1 MSSAPWLPYWRLFLA
16 GIKQQA
22 TYRLAMFGGLI
33 ANATFGFLKTA
44 ILSATVVAGGG
55 TVGGYDGAMM
65 ASYVWVGQGLLGSL
79 NLNGRLDLS
88 DRIKSG
94 DVTTDFL
101 RPLDVQAATV
111 VTELGKAVYA
121 LLPRGVP
128 SIAIGALFVGLGTPA
143 SAWTWVLAFIS
154 LGLGLVVSQ
163 TTVYLLTT
171 AGFWLVE
178 LRGLQTM
185 YMMLSGFL
193 AGLFV
198 PVSLFPHWLERI
210 AHATPFPAMMQ
221 YPIDIFTEHGGST
234 GSAERIAAQCFWIAL
249 TCAAGW
255 WLTRLGRRRLEV
267 QGG

>member
-1 MSSAPWLPYWRLFLA
+1 MRPYWKLFLA
-16 GIKQQA
+16 GIRQQA
-22 TYRLAMFGGLI
+22 TYRLAMLGGLI

-55 TVGGYDGAMM
+55 MVGGYDGAMM
-65 ASYVWVGQGLLGSL
+65 ATYVWVGQGMLGSL
-79 NLNGRLDLS
+79 NLNGRLDLAH
-88 DRIKSG
+88 RIKSG

-111 VTELGKAVYA
+111 ATEVGKAVYA

-128 SIAIGALFVGLGTPA
+128 SVVIGALFVGLGTPA
-143 SAWTWVLAFIS
+143 SPLTWLLAFVS
-154 LGLGLVVSQ
+154 LALGMIVSQ
-163 TTVYLLTT
+163 TTVYVFAT
-171 AGFWLVE
+171 AGFWLIE

-198 PVSLFPHWLERI
+198 PVSLFPRWLEVL

-221 YPIDIFTEHGGST
+221 YPIDIFTEHGGPS
-234 GSAERIAAQCFWIAL
+234 GAWERLGAQCFWIAV
-249 TCAAGW
+249 TWVAGAL
-255 WLTRLGRRRLEV
+255 LTRLGRRRLEV